1 MDWNW
6 IGEELTLTG
15 NRNHRCFKI
24 VLPFWGVGNI
34 QRSGDIVTQGDRC
47 WKSGRMNISPAAL
60 SPILCFTVLLMLLIT
75 ARLRTVSL
83 KWIKSFWIFALWEYA
98 IYVDSA

>member
-1 MDWNW
+1 M
-6 IGEELTLTG
+6 G
-15 NRNHRCFKI
+15 NII
-24 VLPFWGVGNI
+24 VDRIGNI
-34 QRSGDIVTQGDRC
+34 QRNADIVTQGDRC

-60 SPILCFTVLLMLLIT
+60 SPILMLLMLLLAIT